1 MGLALHLSLY
11 VFLTTP
17 FSENAAD
24 CRIIGGSVS
33 RIWHS
38 TYRMRLLTKHFPSK
52 FMVFDQKIE
61 SRLSTAD
68 KSDICLG
75 ISFWVILLFRFF
87 LILTLF

>member
-1 MGLALHLSLY
+1 
-11 VFLTTP
+11 
-17 FSENAAD
+17 
-24 CRIIGGSVS
+24 
-33 RIWHS
+33 
-38 TYRMRLLTKHFPSK
+38 
-52 FMVFDQKIE
+52 MVFDQKIE